1 MNDGAERGFTL
12 LGMVGVV
19 LLSSW
24 QDNLTSGSFLQRRT
38 GL

>member
-1 MNDGAERGFTL
+1 MSESAERGFTL

-19 LLSSW
+19 LSSW
-24 QDNLTSGSFLQRRT
+24 QDDSASGSDLQQRT